1 MELKA
6 PEITD
11 KNKDNY
17 NNNYKVVVGID
28 FGSSGCGFAYSFMN
42 KDKIY
47 HCDISGA
54 DVDKKVPTE
63 IILDDNNY
71 VLQFGPKCKQYLK
84 EKGLNSGHYFKG
96 IKMKLYEKKTTITSC
111 NTNKEL
117 PLVLV
122 IEKVLETLRDLCLD

>member
-42 KDKIY
+42 KDNIY
-47 HCDISGA
+47 HCDILGA
-54 DVDKKVPTE
+54 DLDKKVPTE
-63 IILDDNNY
+63 IILDDNNNI
-71 VLQFGPKCKQYLK
+71 LKFGPKCKQYLK
-84 EKGLNSGHYFKG
+84 EKGLKSGHSFKG
-96 IKMKLYEKKTTITSC
+96 IKMKLYEKK
-111 NTNKEL
+111 EQL
-117 PLVLV
+117 HHV
-122 IEKVLETLRDLCLD
+122 IPIKNYL